1 MVSSLT
7 DSVGENGKNQS
18 DDVQAVYILL
28 NKILPTP
35 LSVSEQVTDALIQ
48 AIRDFQKAFLSRP
61 DGRIDVNGRTWR
73 ELTAAAERPEIE
85 GMEEI
90 RSSVGQGGRNYPQD
104 VRIIYALFN
113 TILSRPLEVSDQ
125 CTDELIQAI
134 KDVQKTFMSRPDG
147 RIDVGGRT
155 WRRLT
160 IPAGGTGKV
169 VLLSFDDG
177 PAPTGPLH
185 SILDTLDRYRIKAE
199 FYVLGQEVDSYP
211 TAVKEIAERGHRV
224 QNHSYTHPNLAGLS
238 RSAVRKEL
246 EKTQESIQRAA
257 GVTPTRIRPPYGAGG
272 WRPYDWELVAVAN
285 ELSLTIQNWDIDTED
300 WKSPKGL
307 GASKR
312 AMIEQQFQRSQSKT
326 EFNVLMHVLKDTA
339 EDLGDF
345 IEQLKRWGFSFAQ
358 P

>member
-1 MVSSLT
+1 MTNSLT
-7 DSVGENGKNQS
+7 GSVGENGKNRS
-18 DDVQAVYILL
+18 DDIQAVCILF
-28 NKILPTP
+28 NKILSPP
-35 LSVSEQVTDALIQ
+35 LPVSDQVTDVLLQ
-48 AIRDFQKAFLSRP
+48 AIRDFQKDFLSRP
-61 DGRIDVNGRTWR
+61 DGRIDVNGRTLR
-73 ELTAAAERPEIE
+73 ELTAAAERPDVGEI
-85 GMEEI
+85 EEI
-90 RSSVGQGGRNYPQD
+90 RSSVGQGGRNHLQD

-113 TILSRPLEVSDQ
+113 KILSIPLAESDQ
-125 CTDELIQAI
+125 VSDELIQAI
-134 KDVQKTFMSRPDG
+134 KDVQKMFMSRPDG

-160 IPAGGTGKV
+160 IPAGGIGKA

-177 PAPTGPLH
+177 PSPTGQLH
-185 SILDTLDRYRIKAE
+185 SILDTLDRYSIKAE

-211 TAVKEIAERGHRV
+211 SAVKEIADRGHRV

-246 EKTQESIQRAA
+246 EKTQESIRKAA

-272 WRPYDWELVAVAN
+272 WRPYDWDLVAVAN

-307 GASKR
+307 GPSKR
-312 AMIEQQFQRSQSKT
+312 AMIEQQFQRSQSRT

-339 EDLGDF
+339 EDLSDF
-345 IEQLKRWGFSFAQ
+345 IEQLKQWGFSFAK

>member
-1 MVSSLT
+1 MANSLT
-7 DSVGENGKNQS
+7 GSVGENGKNRS
-18 DDVQAVYILL
+18 DDVQAVYILF
-28 NKILPTP
+28 NKILSPP
-35 LSVSEQVTDALIQ
+35 LPVSDQVTDALIQ

-73 ELTAAAERPEIE
+73 ELTAAAERPAIE

-113 TILSRPLEVSDQ
+113 KILSIPLAVSEQ
-125 CTDELIQAI
+125 VSGQLIQAI
-134 KDVQKTFMSRPDG
+134 KDLQKTFMSRPDG

-160 IPAGGTGKV
+160 MPAGGTGKT

-199 FYVLGQEVDSYP
+199 FYVLGQEVDSSP
-211 TAVKEIAERGHRV
+211 TAVKEIEERGHRV

-238 RSAVRKEL
+238 KATVRKEL
-246 EKTQESIQRAA
+246 EKTQESIRKAA
-257 GVTPTRIRPPYGAGG
+257 GVIPTKIRPPYGAGG
-272 WRPYDWELVAVAN
+272 WPPYDRELREVAQ

-307 GASKR
+307 GPSKR
-312 AMIEQQFQRSQSKT
+312 AMIEQQFQRSQSRT

-345 IEQLKRWGFSFAQ
+345 IEQLKQWGFSFAK